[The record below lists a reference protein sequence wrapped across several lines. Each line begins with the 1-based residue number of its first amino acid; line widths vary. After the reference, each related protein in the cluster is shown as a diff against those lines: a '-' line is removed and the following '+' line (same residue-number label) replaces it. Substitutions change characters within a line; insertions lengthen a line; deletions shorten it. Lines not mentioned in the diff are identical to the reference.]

1 MSHPRRKQFRTAYL
15 ELTNVCNRNC
25 PFCPGT
31 RRTPRFMDSGLFRK
45 LARETAPLAEVAYLH
60 VMGEA
65 LLHPEFRPM
74 METAR
79 EAGLATGL
87 TTNGTLFGHPNTEAL
102 FLGCFSQINVSL
114 HAEVSDSELAQ
125 ITGFAKELTARCP
138 ETCLNLRFWNYGRN
152 RERTEE
158 CFQQINRTLGVEC
171 RYPEH
176 GERTAIRLKDR
187 LSLHFNPEFEWPSM
201 TAPAVPGPAYCHGCR
216 HQFAVLADGQVTACC
231 LDRDGDIRLG
241 NAAEEP
247 LARILANA
255 RTNAIRRGF
264 DAGLAVEE
272 LCKRCSY
279 RTSLKQGASG
289 ERAELQ

>member
-1 MSHPRRKQFRTAYL
+1 MNRPRRKQFRTAYL

-31 RRTPRFMDSGLFRK
+31 RRAPRFMEPGLFRK
-45 LARETAPLAEVAYLH
+45 LAYETVPLAEIAYLH

-74 METAR
+74 METAL

-87 TTNGTLFGHPNTEAL
+87 TTNGTLFNHPNAEAL
-102 FLGCFSQINVSL
+102 FLGCFRQINVSL
-114 HAEVSDSELAQ
+114 HAGVSDSELAQ
-125 ITGFAKELTARCP
+125 ITGFAKELMARRP
-138 ETCLNLRFWNYGRN
+138 EIYLNLRFWNYGRN

-158 CFQQINRTLGVEC
+158 CFQQINRELCVEC

-176 GERTAIRLKDR
+176 SGRTSIQLSKH
-187 LSLHFNPEFEWPSM
+187 LSLHFNQEFEWPSM
-201 TAPAVPGPAYCHGCR
+201 TAPVVYGPAHCYGCR

-231 LDRDGDIRLG
+231 LDRDGDIHLG

-255 RTNAIRRGF
+255 RTNAVRRGF
-264 DAGLAVEE
+264 DAGIAAEE
-272 LCKRCSY
+272 LCRRCSY
-279 RTSLKQGASG
+279 RTSLKPGGSG